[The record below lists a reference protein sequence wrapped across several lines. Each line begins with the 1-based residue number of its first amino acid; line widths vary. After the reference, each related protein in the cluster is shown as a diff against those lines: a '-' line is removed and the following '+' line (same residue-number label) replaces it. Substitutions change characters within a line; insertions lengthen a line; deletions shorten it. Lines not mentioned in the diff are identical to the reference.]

1 MRLRGVGNKTRLE
14 IVLAV
19 RILRERFGTSAP
31 VDIPA
36 SDIESVSQ
44 ADAVDTGHLSVDLL
58 VQRLMRTGAREGEVT
73 QRTRQVLLGLDAELT
88 QVWPTQAD
96 IARCVEVTRGRVG
109 QIVGKLQQGW
119 SREKAITQLRTDI
132 VDMLQAAGGVMSI
145 GELSAAVLM
154 ARGSVQDEPQRT
166 RLATAATRAAVEVE
180 RTIGE
185 PRFIIRRDNDRVLI
199 ATNPDLAA
207 YASRLGQRADRL
219 ADEDPLASPARV
231 LETLRQVTPPKATSG
246 LSDARLVRLAA
257 AASAHA
263 AVSSRQEL
271 YPRGMDADRAVKLSQ
286 GALLGA
292 QRLEIDQIRDRVS
305 SRYPEAA
312 PLPGRPALDA
322 LFQSVGLDL
331 EWDAT
336 ANQGCGAYI
345 NRLRDAT
352 TPTSSSVPPLS
363 RRSTA
368 NGASATGEITPEIAD
383 ARQFEERLQRSLK
396 DGSFLA
402 LMVPPRH
409 YQRACEE
416 LLHRFPVQLLDIESV
431 FIKALREVA
440 EKARVNWDLV
450 LKTDATPHQG
460 DWDKL
465 MLLVGRAMPL
475 IEAQVL
481 ASDRTL
487 LMIYPGL
494 LARYERMDLLE
505 RLRDQV
511 GRRDGIPGLW
521 LLLPGQH
528 QALIDGKAVPIFS
541 PGQRVPI
548 PESWLRNEHRGRAFN
563 MT

>member
-1 MRLRGVGNKTRLE
+1 M
-14 IVLAV
+14 
-19 RILRERFGTSAP
+19 
-31 VDIPA
+31 
-36 SDIESVSQ
+36 
-44 ADAVDTGHLSVDLL
+44 
-58 VQRLMRTGAREGEVT
+58 
-73 QRTRQVLLGLDAELT
+73 
-88 QVWPTQAD
+88 
-96 IARCVEVTRGRVG
+96 
-109 QIVGKLQQGW
+109 
-119 SREKAITQLRTDI
+119 
-132 VDMLQAAGGVMSI
+132 
-145 GELSAAVLM
+145 
-154 ARGSVQDEPQRT
+154 
-166 RLATAATRAAVEVE
+166 
-180 RTIGE
+180 
-185 PRFIIRRDNDRVLI
+185 
-199 ATNPDLAA
+199 
-207 YASRLGQRADRL
+207 
-219 ADEDPLASPARV
+219 
-231 LETLRQVTPPKATSG
+231 LETLRQVAPPKATSG

-312 PLPGRPALDA
+312 PLPGRPALDD
-322 LFQSVGLDL
+322 LFQKVGLDL

-336 ANQGCGAYI
+336 ANQGRGAYI

-352 TPTSSSVPPLS
+352 TPTSSSVAPLS

-368 NGASATGEITPEIAD
+368 NGASATGETTPEIAD

-396 DGSFLA
+396 DGSFQA
-402 LMVPPRH
+402 LMVTEPH

-416 LLHRFPVQLLDIESV
+416 LRHRFPVQLLDVESV

-440 EKARVNWDLV
+440 AKARVNWELV

-475 IEAQVL
+475 IEAQLL

-494 LARYERMDLLE
+494 LARYDRMDLLE

-548 PESWLRNEHRGRAFN
+548 PESWLRNEHRGKNF
-563 MT
+563 

>member
-1 MRLRGVGNKTRLE
+1 
-14 IVLAV
+14 
-19 RILRERFGTSAP
+19 
-31 VDIPA
+31 
-36 SDIESVSQ
+36 
-44 ADAVDTGHLSVDLL
+44 
-58 VQRLMRTGAREGEVT
+58 
-73 QRTRQVLLGLDAELT
+73 
-88 QVWPTQAD
+88 
-96 IARCVEVTRGRVG
+96 
-109 QIVGKLQQGW
+109 
-119 SREKAITQLRTDI
+119 
-132 VDMLQAAGGVMSI
+132 MSI

-154 ARGSVQDEPQRT
+154 ARGSVQDDPQRT

-185 PRFIIRRDNDRVLI
+185 PRFIMRRDNDRVLI
-199 ATNPDLAA
+199 AANPDLAA

-231 LETLRQVTPPKATSG
+231 LETLRQVAPPKATSG

-263 AVSSRQEL
+263 TVSSRQEL
-271 YPRGMDADRAVKLSQ
+271 YPRGMDADRAIKLSQ

-331 EWDAT
+331 DWDAT
-336 ANQGCGAYI
+336 ANQGRGAYI
-345 NRLRDAT
+345 NRLRDVT
-352 TPTSSSVPPLS
+352 TPTSSSSAPLS

-368 NGASATGEITPEIAD
+368 NGASATGERTPEIAD
-383 ARQFEERLQRSLK
+383 AHQFEERLQRSLK

-402 LMVPPRH
+402 LMVTPRH

-416 LLHRFPVQLLDIESV
+416 LIHRFPVQLLDVESV
-431 FIKALREVA
+431 FIQALREVA

-475 IEAQVL
+475 IEAQLL

-548 PESWLRNEHRGRAFN
+548 PESWLRNVHRGKNF
-563 MT
+563 